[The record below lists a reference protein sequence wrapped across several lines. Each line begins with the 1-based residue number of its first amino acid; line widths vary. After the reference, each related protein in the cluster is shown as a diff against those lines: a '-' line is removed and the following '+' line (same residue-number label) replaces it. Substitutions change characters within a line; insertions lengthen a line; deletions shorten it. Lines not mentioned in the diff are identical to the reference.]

1 MEGWMSSGYNRN
13 YSPYGLQRYQITKVN
28 GRAGAENFR
37 MAPDSNFL
45 LLDNNDPILWVV
57 QTDGG
62 GLLTATPWDISP
74 HQEPK
79 AVDLNALQER
89 ILALEERLNE
99 SNFGTTKQQRKAN
112 ANKQQQPITETTT

>member
-1 MEGWMSSGYNRN
+1 MEGWMGGRGMYN
-13 YSPYGLQRYQITKVN
+13 SPYGLQRYQITKVN
-28 GRAGAENFR
+28 CRAGAENFR

-45 LLDNNDPILWVV
+45 LLDSNDPILWVV
-57 QTDGG
+57 QTDGS
-62 GLLTATPWDISP
+62 GLLTATPWDISL

-99 SNFGTTKQQRKAN
+99 SNFGTAKQRKTN
-112 ANKQQQPITETTT
+112 SSNKQQQQQPNETTT